1 MRNRLSTISGSIA
14 VFKVGGMSEAEM
26 KERKDRVEDSINA
39 VKAAIEEG
47 IVPGAGVALVRASK
61 FKINKSEK
69 LEGFDIGSQIIRSA
83 CRSPLRQI
91 VENAGG
97 TPDLVLEKVSRMK
110 MEHGYNA
117 LTDEYGDMLK
127 MGIIDP
133 LKVVRS
139 ALENAASAAGMMLTV
154 GCAMIDD
161 HDENQ
166 IDTL

>member
-1 MRNRLSTISGSIA
+1 MDDAL
-14 VFKVGGMSEAEM
+14 
-26 KERKDRVEDSINA
+26 NA
-39 VKAAIEEG
+39 TRAAIEEG
-47 IVPGAGVALVRASK
+47 IVPGGGVALVRASK
-61 FKINKSEK
+61 FKISKSEK
-69 LEGFDIGSQIIRSA
+69 LEGFDVGSQIIRSA

-110 MEHGYNA
+110 MEYGYNA

-161 HDENQ
+161 NDENQ
-166 IDTL
+166 VAAL